1 MKTAIQEKPEEL
13 QSEQSKKIQA
23 QQHLNSTET
32 SQRPQEWGGL
42 NPFSEW
48 QENPFDPE
56 DLEGLVL
63 VKPAVN
69 PVNPNVEDLV
79 DNPPPAKPPK
89 TLQQILLSPQVGI
102 SFLVL
107 FGCVYTLTRPC
118 VIGECPV
125 IDNARLLSEQSQ
137 KTIKTVTS
145 SQAPGLAKQQVDT
158 AIKQLKR
165 IPFWS
170 PYHREARA
178 LLVVYRQDAQELNA
192 VVKSLRMAGLAAQEV
207 QNPPFEVAE
216 WTKIKSR
223 WEGAIAQLEPIPS
236 NSIIYPFAQQRL
248 EQYRENLAEVRGR
261 LALEREAET
270 TLQTAK
276 KTAKIAQARQGV
288 AKGAESWELVYDT
301 WQSAANTLAS
311 IPERTTAH
319 QDAQV
324 LLARYQPQ
332 LEAARDR
339 KIIEQ
344 VGQDAYT
351 RAVNNAEQAKIF
363 GERGTWS
370 EAVKSWSR
378 AMTYAK
384 RVPQSSS
391 YHVQM
396 QALMPGY
403 TQTWKQ
409 AEAQNKVT
417 SRVNAARQ
425 ALSKACNG
433 ACNFSV
439 SGELITIRLTP
450 NYVNGVKTTTT
461 NADRSGNAQKR
472 TETENRVKTLIVALQ
487 SISDNAKIPL
497 EVYQPDGKKIG
508 VHIPQQ

>member
-1 MKTAIQEKPEEL
+1 MKTAIQEKPQEL
-13 QSEQSKKIQA
+13 QSEQSQKTPE
-23 QQHLNSTET
+23 QQHVNSTET
-32 SQRPQEWGGL
+32 ALLPPEWETL

-48 QENPFDPE
+48 EQNPFDPQ
-56 DLEGLVL
+56 DLEGLALATTPVS
-63 VKPAVN
+63 PIN
-69 PVNPNVEDLV
+69 PKVEDFV
-79 DNPPPAKPPK
+79 DNPPPVKPPK
-89 TLQQILLSPQVGI
+89 TLQQIWLSPQMGI
-102 SFLVL
+102 SLLVL

-125 IDNARLLSEQSQ
+125 IDNARLLSEQSE

-145 SQAPGLAKQQVDT
+145 SQAPGLAKQQIDT
-158 AIKQLKR
+158 AIKQLKW

-178 LLVVYRQDAQELNA
+178 LLVVYKQDSEELGA
-192 VVKSLRMAGLAAQEV
+192 VVKSLRIAGLAAQEV
-207 QNPPFEVAE
+207 QNPPFEVAQ

-248 EQYRENLAEVRGR
+248 EQYRGNLAEVRGR

-276 KTAKIAQARQGV
+276 KTAQIAQARQGV

-319 QDAQV
+319 QDAKV
-324 LLARYQPQ
+324 LLARYQPK

-370 EAVKSWSR
+370 EAVKYWSR

-391 YHVQM
+391 YHVEM
-396 QALMPGY
+396 QALIPGY
-403 TQTWKQ
+403 TQAWKQ
-409 AEAQNKVT
+409 AEAENKVT
-417 SRVNAARQ
+417 SRVNATRE

-439 SGELITIRLTP
+439 SRDLITIRLTP
-450 NYVNGVKTTTT
+450 NYVEGVKTTTT
-461 NADRSGNAQKR
+461 TADRSGNAQKR

-497 EVYQPDGKKIG
+497 EVYKPDGKKIG